1 MQFEEKAAEELS
13 HLPLPEPIAEMI
25 IHTPDNPP
33 WGSGVAVAVW
43 VLSVLSIFVFPAL
56 LLFPYLAAYGLSD
69 GAEMVEFAKTD
80 PTAVLLQ
87 VIGVLPAHIFTLFLA
102 WLVVTRNRTLPFR
115 KNLGWHAGGTRWW
128 HYCIILGAFF
138 VVASIVLHFFPET
151 EHEVNRILRSS
162 RAAVVVV
169 AILAVATAP
178 IVEEVVYRGI
188 LYSAF
193 QRTFGVPLAVTA
205 VSLMFAGIHLPQYY
219 PSVGPIFL
227 ITLLSFT
234 LTMLRVRTGSLL
246 PCIILHALFNGIQ
259 AVLLIAEPW
268 LPTAEKTSEAAIFL
282 TR

>member
-1 MQFEEKAAEELS
+1 MSWRRSYCTSSRRLNTKSIES
-13 HLPLPEPIAEMI
+13 C
-25 IHTPDNPP
+25 
-33 WGSGVAVAVW
+33 GV
-43 VLSVLSIFVFPAL
+43 
-56 LLFPYLAAYGLSD
+56 
-69 GAEMVEFAKTD
+69 
-80 PTAVLLQ
+80 
-87 VIGVLPAHIFTLFLA
+87 
-102 WLVVTRNRTLPFR
+102 
-115 KNLGWHAGGTRWW
+115 
-128 HYCIILGAFF
+128 
-138 VVASIVLHFFPET
+138 
-151 EHEVNRILRSS
+151 